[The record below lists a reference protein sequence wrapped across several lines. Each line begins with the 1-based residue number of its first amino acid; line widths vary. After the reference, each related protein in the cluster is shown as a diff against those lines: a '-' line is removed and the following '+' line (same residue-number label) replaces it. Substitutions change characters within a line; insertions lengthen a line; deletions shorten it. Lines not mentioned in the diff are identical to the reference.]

1 MNTEYVMGYSIS
13 KLINVLIKGL
23 SPAYSGSNA
32 KTPHKVVVNIMIK
45 QTSIFIFG
53 AFLTLIGLSSCYGKT
68 HSPSLAEAAPAKTE
82 IATDE
87 QVEQHS
93 AELKVIDELLEQFH
107 YKDYELNNEF
117 SRKILT
123 SYLKEL
129 DPGRLYFTQHDINT
143 FNQHRDLFDDDVRNG
158 NLKPALG
165 IFRVYQQRVK
175 QRSDF
180 AAKRILQ
187 PFDFNIKES
196 YVLDHSKSAWAKS
209 TKALDDI
216 WRKRIKNDL
225 INQQLADKSEE
236 SIETLKKRY
245 ENLAKRS
252 TQIKS
257 NEIFQIIANAYAGA
271 LEPHT
276 SYFSPRASEEFNIQ
290 MRLSLDGIGAVLRT
304 DKEHTKIVSI
314 VPGGPADMTGKLK
327 SGDRIIAI
335 AQGKNGK
342 MVDVI
347 GWRLSDVVT
356 IIRGKKGSTV
366 VLSIL
371 PNQTGLGGKPV
382 NIAIVRDKI
391 KLEHQAA
398 KKRIIDVKT
407 ALGQSKIGV
416 IDLPS
421 FYIDFEARGRGD
433 KDYRSTTRDVKKLL
447 NELKA
452 DNIDGLVIDLRGNG
466 GGSLSEVI
474 SLTGLFI
481 DTGPVVQVND
491 VSGRTSVHRDIV
503 PGITYNGPLAVMV
516 DRGSAS
522 ASEIFAGAIKDYK
535 RGLIIGETTFGKGT
549 VQTILPLNAYTK
561 EKFNIPLGQVKITTA
576 QFFRINGESTQ
587 FHGVKPDISWPL
599 PEVNEDFGERSL
611 DNALPWKRIENA
623 KYSYSPNAL
632 QASVIITEDSISKER
647 ILHTPKF
654 LSTLRKLELL
664 TEAGNE
670 KAVSLNLQ
678 QRQIKR
684 KKFNSEI
691 LQIENELQAA
701 NNLPTFKTIKALQK
715 YQEEQ
720 SDDIFNKKK
729 RPVDVFLQET
739 ANILNDMR
747 FLSAGARAV
756 PANVA
761 TQHSAGAIAN

>member
-1 MNTEYVMGYSIS
+1 
-13 KLINVLIKGL
+13 
-23 SPAYSGSNA
+23 
-32 KTPHKVVVNIMIK
+32 MIK
-45 QTSIFIFG
+45 RTSIFFFG
-53 AFLTLIGLSSCYGKT
+53 AFLTLVGLSSCYGKT
-68 HSPSLAEAAPAKTE
+68 HTSTTNLTDALPVKSELAS
-82 IATDE
+82 DE
-87 QVEQHS
+87 QVEKHS
-93 AELKVIDELLEQFH
+93 PELKVIDALLEQFH
-107 YKDYELNNEF
+107 YKDYQLDNNF
-117 SRKILT
+117 SRKILA

-129 DPGRLYFTQHDINT
+129 DPNRSYFTQKDINL
-143 FNQHRDLFDDDVRNG
+143 FNKHRDLFDDDIRKG
-158 NLKPALG
+158 DLKPALK
-165 IFRVYQQRVK
+165 IFRIYQQRVK
-175 QRSDF
+175 ERSNF
-180 AAKRILQ
+180 AANRVLQ
-187 PFDFNIKES
+187 PFDFTINES
-196 YVLDHSKSAWAKS
+196 YVLDRSKKPWAKD
-209 TKALDDI
+209 TKELDDI

-225 INQQLADKSEE
+225 INQKLADKEDE
-236 SIETLKKRY
+236 SVETLKKRY
-245 ENLAKRS
+245 QNLTKRS
-252 TQIKS
+252 TQVKS

-335 AQGKNGK
+335 AQGKDGK

-347 GWRLSDVVT
+347 GWRLTDVVN
-356 IIRGKKGSTV
+356 IIRGKKGTTV
-366 VLSIL
+366 VLSVL
-371 PNQTGLGGKPV
+371 PSQTGLGGKPV

-398 KKRIIDVKT
+398 KKRIIKAKT
-407 ALGQSKIGV
+407 TLGESKIGV

-421 FYIDFEARGRGD
+421 FYIDFEARSRGD

-452 DNIDGLVIDLRGNG
+452 ENIDGLVIDLRGNG

-481 DTGPVVQVND
+481 DRGPVVQVND
-491 VSGRTSVHRDIV
+491 VSGRTSIHTDTISGVA
-503 PGITYNGPLAVMV
+503 YNGPLAVMV

-561 EKFNIPLGQVKITTA
+561 EKFDKPLGQVKITTA

-587 FHGVKPDISWPL
+587 FHGVKPDIFWPL
-599 PEVNEDFGERSL
+599 PKADQDFGERSL
-611 DNALPWKRIENA
+611 DNALPWKKIRNA
-623 KYSYSPNAL
+623 HYNYAPNAL
-632 QASVIITEDSISKER
+632 QQSVVTTEDAISKQR
-647 ILHTPKF
+647 ILQTPKF
-654 LSTLRKLELL
+654 LATIRKLELL

-670 KAVSLNLQ
+670 KTVSLNLQ
-678 QRQIKR
+678 QRQAKR
-684 KKFNSEI
+684 KKFNAE
-691 LQIENELQAA
+691 LLKIENELQAA
-701 NNLPTFKTIKALQK
+701 DNLPTFKTVKGLQK
-715 YQEEQ
+715 YHEDQN
-720 SDDIFNKKK
+720 DDIFSKKE
-729 RPVDVFLQET
+729 RPADVFLKET

-747 FLSAGARAV
+747 YLSAGVVSKNLANKQGVDA
-756 PANVA
+756 PAN
-761 TQHSAGAIAN
+761 

>member
-1 MNTEYVMGYSIS
+1 
-13 KLINVLIKGL
+13 
-23 SPAYSGSNA
+23 
-32 KTPHKVVVNIMIK
+32 MIK
-45 QTSIFIFG
+45 RTSILVFG
-53 AFLTLIGLSSCYGKT
+53 AFLTLVGLSSCYGKT
-68 HSPSLAEAAPAKTE
+68 HSSNLSETPPAKTE
-82 IATDE
+82 MATDQ
-87 QVEQHS
+87 QVEAHS
-93 AELKVIDELLEQFH
+93 SELKVIDELLEQFH
-107 YKDYELNNEF
+107 YKDYQLDNNF
-117 SRKILT
+117 SHKILA

-129 DPGRLYFTQHDINT
+129 DPGRLYFTQQDINE
-143 FNQHRDLFDDDVRNG
+143 FNKHRDLFDDDIRNE
-158 NLKPALG
+158 NLKPALT
-165 IFRVYQQRVK
+165 IFRTYQQRVK
-175 QRSDF
+175 ERSDF
-180 AAKRILQ
+180 AAKRVVQ
-187 PFDFNIKES
+187 PFDFELKES
-196 YVLDHSKSAWAKS
+196 YVLDRSKSPWAAN
-209 TKALDDI
+209 TKALDSV

-225 INQQLADKSEE
+225 INQQLGEKSDE

-245 ENLAKRS
+245 QNLTKRS
-252 TQIKS
+252 TQVKS

-347 GWRLSDVVT
+347 GWRLSDVVNK
-356 IIRGKKGSTV
+356 IRGEKGSTV
-366 VLSIL
+366 VLSVL

-398 KKRIIDVKT
+398 KKRVLDVKT

-433 KDYRSTTRDVKKLL
+433 KNYRSTTRDVKRLL
-447 NELKA
+447 NELKSEKV
-452 DNIDGLVIDLRGNG
+452 DGVVIDLRGNG

-481 DTGPVVQVND
+481 DKGPVVQVND
-491 VSGRTSVHRDIV
+491 VSGQTSIHKDNIRGVV
-503 PGITYNGPLAVMV
+503 YSGPLAVMV

-549 VQTILPLNAYTK
+549 VQTILPLNAYTRK
-561 EKFNIPLGQVKITTA
+561 RTDKPLGQVKITTA

-587 FHGVKPDISWPL
+587 FHGVKPDIFWPL
-599 PEVNEDFGERSL
+599 PKADEDFGERSL
-611 DNALPWKRIENA
+611 DNALPWKKIDQAR
-623 KYSYSPNAL
+623 YSYAPNAL
-632 QASVIITEDSISKER
+632 DHAMVTREDAISKER

-654 LSTLRKLELL
+654 LATIRKMELL
-664 TEAGNE
+664 TDAGNE
-670 KAVSLNLQ
+670 KSISLNLLA
-678 QRQIKR
+678 RKLKR
-684 KKFNSEI
+684 KKFNAE
-691 LQIENELQAA
+691 LLKIENELQAA
-701 NNLPTFKTIKALQK
+701 NNLPVFKTIKALHK
-715 YQEEQ
+715 YQEERN
-720 SDDIFNKKK
+720 DDIFSKEK
-729 RPVDVFLQET
+729 RPADVFLQET
-739 ANILNDMR
+739 ANILNDLR
-747 FLSAGARAV
+747 FLSAGAVPKSIAIKQGFGAV
-756 PANVA
+756 TN
-761 TQHSAGAIAN
+761 